1 MKEELRTK
9 DRLISKLLDNDDSP
23 DDVNRKMAMQTNDE
37 MRQTHKASL
46 VVKLKSELDLAYK
59 ILSQR
64 DTEINAMKRQAKQ
77 QAFKECNEERVLYMN
92 ECMKLQS
99 LLKIYGGSNL
109 RKQFKGVKVT
119 QENVT
124 RNSVTKSG
132 EKINKISSR
141 SRSPSAL

>member
-1 MKEELRTK
+1 MKK
-9 DRLISKLLDNDDSP
+9 
-23 DDVNRKMAMQTNDE
+23 
-37 MRQTHKASL
+37 
-46 VVKLKSELDLAYK
+46 
-59 ILSQR
+59 
-64 DTEINAMKRQAKQ
+64 QAKQ

-119 QENVT
+119 QTHENNAT
-124 RNSVTKSG
+124 RNSVSKSG
-132 EKINKISSR
+132 EKINAKISSR

>member
-1 MKEELRTK
+1 
-9 DRLISKLLDNDDSP
+9 
-23 DDVNRKMAMQTNDE
+23 MA
-37 MRQTHKASL
+37 
-46 VVKLKSELDLAYK
+46 VKLKSELDLAYK

-64 DTEINAMKRQAKQ
+64 DTEINAMKKQAKQ

-119 QENVT
+119 QHQENVT
-124 RNSVTKSG
+124 RNSVSKSG
-132 EKINKISSR
+132 EKITKISSR
-141 SRSPSAL
+141 SKSPSAL

>member
-1 MKEELRTK
+1 
-9 DRLISKLLDNDDSP
+9 
-23 DDVNRKMAMQTNDE
+23 
-37 MRQTHKASL
+37 
-46 VVKLKSELDLAYK
+46 
-59 ILSQR
+59 
-64 DTEINAMKRQAKQ
+64 MKRQAKQ